1 MAQIEIEFISDG
13 FAEILRSDGVKKVIE
28 SKAQEIQQRANS
40 NVAGEHTDGY
50 KVTTMHSNGKD
61 NRWVSFVQA
70 ADYVAAEKE
79 AEYKAL
85 TKAVK

>member
-1 MAQIEIEFISDG
+1 MSQMEIEFISDG
-13 FAEILRSDGVKKVIE
+13 FKEILNSDGTKQLVD
-28 SKAQEIQQRANS
+28 SLAQEIQMRANS

-50 KVTTMHSNGKD
+50 KVTTMHSNKGD
-61 NRWVSFVQA
+61 GRWVSFVQA
-70 ADYVAAEKE
+70 ADYIAAEKE